1 MMMRK
6 MIKLVSRLILVQLL
20 FSVILLV
27 QGYWYWLLNF
37 ELAFVSSVFVILGS
51 FSGYK
56 RMIQNRIESG
66 EGMND
71 EMLEKLEDPY
81 ELYDEGI
88 SDATDSEDLATVV
101 KEERKRLKD
110 NKQTFKKTVK
120 STPGIFS
127 VWRFFPYIVLVLSFI
142 GLNNNHILD
151 IPAFLIGLGAG
162 IVSAVLIGKKWI
174 ASISQ

>member
-1 MMMRK
+1 MTMRK
-6 MIKLVSRLILVQLL
+6 MIKLISRLILVQLL

-37 ELAFVSSVFVILGS
+37 QLAFISSVFVILGS

-71 EMLEKLEDPY
+71 AMLEKLEDPY
-81 ELYDEGI
+81 ELYDEDV
-88 SDATDSEDLATVV
+88 SEATDLAAVV

-110 NKQTFKKTVK
+110 NRQTFKKTVK

-127 VWRFFPYIVLVLSFI
+127 VWRFLPYLLLVLSFI

-151 IPAFLIGLGAG
+151 IPAFLVGLGAG
-162 IVSAVLIGKKWI
+162 IVSAVIIGKKWI
-174 ASISQ
+174 ASISH